1 MVNPQRIKRRKKIN
15 EKRLRRET
23 FEWKVPTLS
32 NHAMERQMQRKVK
45 ERQLRRTLKY
55 IKKSRTWK
63 NNQKESVYKVTT
75 NGIVAVVDVKTGT
88 VMTVYKD
95 RKPNARDTYKRTR
108 KDIKKARNSDIDKT
122 IIGIKEIEKERR
134 RREHKKKEKRR
145 QKRQREASS
154 PAPPQRTAKKMPREE
169 AMFSDILMTPERRHM
184 RRAAKQ
190 YVSRVDAISPSAV
203 PKQKKTSSP
212 KIDQK
217 EEEHMEKAAAKYIA
231 LSLSDSN
238 PILRPPRCLT
248 RFLRQISI

>member
-108 KDIKKARNSDIDKT
+108 KDIKKARSSDIDKT

-134 RREHKKKEKRR
+134 RREHKKKMEKKR
-145 QKRQREASS
+145 QKRQRKASS
-154 PAPPQRTAKKMPREE
+154 PASPKRTAKKMPREE
-169 AMFSDILMTPERRHM
+169 SMFSDILMTPERRHM

-190 YVSRVDAISPSAV
+190 YTSRVDAISPSAV
-203 PKQKKTSSP
+203 PKQKKTEIN
-212 KIDQK
+212 KK